1 MLHTASR
8 GCSRSWL
15 RRLTALI
22 AVSALAFVAL
32 PNVAVAANPTEYL
45 DVSFGGTFA
54 EDTYTTGGDEVAKGS
69 VTKHGSI
76 PTKLDGGGI
85 TLAGGTNGVTFTS
98 TASFS
103 ASGKANKG
111 FRAEMEYRTK
121 QTPSNLATLFSAMG
135 NIFVRANGSNLEY
148 GFSTKPFRQYME
160 RLQEVR
166 DAAFQQ
172 CEAHHPA
179 DISARGADGAAS
191 TLQLKVDGVAGETA
205 TSAAGELAAV
215 SDSVGNKFGIGYE
228 VNPASGAASRGLAG
242 DVFRA
247 RVADSNAP
255 WEILDASQLLHV
267 DFNGT
272 FSGTSYTAA
281 SGEQMLGSLV
291 SRSANPSIS
300 NSAVTLGG
308 GTAGF
313 DFTPT
318 DFTLGDNEAITTPL
332 VAELRFTPTQ
342 TGDNQTLFG
351 AGGNLFL
358 RYESNKLVF
367 GASTKSGNNWTDH
380 KIESAAA
387 TGAEHVVSVGVRAQ

>member
-32 PNVAVAANPTEYL
+32 PNVAVAADPMEYL

-54 EDTYTTGGDEVAKGS
+54 EDTYTTGGDEVARGS
-69 VTKHGSI
+69 VTKHGSM

-103 ASGKANKG
+103 ASGKVNKG

-148 GFSTKPFRQYME
+148 GFSTNPSGSTWNDYTKSVTLPSNNVKHIIQLTY
-160 RLQEVR
+160 L
-166 DAAFQQ
+166 
-172 CEAHHPA
+172 P
-179 DISARGADGAAS
+179 GADGAAS

-247 RVADSNAP
+247 RVADSDAP

-267 DFNGT
+267 NFNGT
-272 FSGTSYTAA
+272 FSGTSYT
-281 SGEQMLGSLV
+281 
-291 SRSANPSIS
+291 
-300 NSAVTLGG
+300 
-308 GTAGF
+308 
-313 DFTPT
+313 
-318 DFTLGDNEAITTPL
+318 
-332 VAELRFTPTQ
+332 
-342 TGDNQTLFG
+342 
-351 AGGNLFL
+351 
-358 RYESNKLVF
+358 
-367 GASTKSGNNWTDH
+367 
-380 KIESAAA
+380 
-387 TGAEHVVSVGVRAQ
+387 

>member
-32 PNVAVAANPTEYL
+32 PNVAVAANPAEYL

-98 TASFS
+98 IASFS

-148 GFSTKPFRQYME
+148 GFST
-160 RLQEVR
+160 
-166 DAAFQQ
+166 
-172 CEAHHPA
+172 
-179 DISARGADGAAS
+179 
-191 TLQLKVDGVAGETA
+191 
-205 TSAAGELAAV
+205 
-215 SDSVGNKFGIGYE
+215 
-228 VNPASGAASRGLAG
+228 
-242 DVFRA
+242 
-247 RVADSNAP
+247 
-255 WEILDASQLLHV
+255 
-267 DFNGT
+267 
-272 FSGTSYTAA
+272 
-281 SGEQMLGSLV
+281 
-291 SRSANPSIS
+291 NPSGNTWNDYKKS
-300 NSAVTLGG
+300 VTL
-308 GTAGF
+308 
-313 DFTPT
+313 P
-318 DFTLGDNEAITTPL
+318 
-332 VAELRFTPTQ
+332 
-342 TGDNQTLFG
+342 
-351 AGGNLFL
+351 
-358 RYESNKLVF
+358 SNNV
-367 GASTKSGNNWTDH
+367 
-380 KIESAAA
+380 
-387 TGAEHVVSVGVRAQ
+387 

>member
-32 PNVAVAANPTEYL
+32 PNVAVAANPAEYL

-76 PTKLDGGGI
+76 PTKLGGGGI

-98 TASFS
+98 NASFS

-148 GFSTKPFRQYME
+148 GFSTNPSGSTWNDYKKSVTLPSNNVKHIIQLTY
-160 RLQEVR
+160 L
-166 DAAFQQ
+166 
-172 CEAHHPA
+172 P
-179 DISARGADGAAS
+179 GADGAAS
-191 TLQLKVDGVAGETA
+191 TLQLKVDGVAGKTA

-228 VNPASGAASRGLAG
+228 VNPAPGAASRGLAG
-242 DVFRA
+242 DVFRV
-247 RVADSNAP
+247 RVADSDAP

-267 DFNGT
+267 NFNGT

-300 NSAVTLGG
+300 NSAVTL
-308 GTAGF
+308 AGRH
-313 DFTPT
+313 
-318 DFTLGDNEAITTPL
+318 GRI
-332 VAELRFTPTQ
+332 RFHAHGLHP
-342 TGDNQTLFG
+342 
-351 AGGNLFL
+351 
-358 RYESNKLVF
+358 R
-367 GASTKSGNNWTDH
+367 
-380 KIESAAA
+380 
-387 TGAEHVVSVGVRAQ
+387 